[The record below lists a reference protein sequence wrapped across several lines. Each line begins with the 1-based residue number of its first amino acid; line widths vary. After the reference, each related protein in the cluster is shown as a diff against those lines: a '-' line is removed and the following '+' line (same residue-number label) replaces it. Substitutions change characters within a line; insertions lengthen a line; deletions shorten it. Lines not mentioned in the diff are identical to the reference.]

1 MIRKN
6 QKKVRELEQKYGG
19 QTMKKSTSI
28 RFGVGV
34 VSLALLLTACGG
46 GSEDGASAGTKGGTL
61 TFLTEAEQILHLDP
75 QRNYTGEDLAFAS
88 GYLNRTLT
96 QYTLSADNNEASQLV
111 ADLATDTGTTPD
123 GGKTWEFTIK
133 DGVKWEDG
141 QAVTCEDVKY
151 GVSRTFATDIIT
163 DGPTYAISMLDIPKD
178 AEGNSVYKGPYVE
191 DAAGQAA
198 YDAAVSCEGSKIT
211 FKLASP
217 AADFNYTVTLSAFA
231 PVRKDAD
238 TGENYDDKVL
248 SNGPYKIE
256 SYVKKD
262 KLVLVRNE
270 NWDPA
275 TDSFRA
281 ALPDR
286 IEYIFS
292 VPGAVITER
301 LMADSG
307 NDQFAISPDS
317 VDPAK
322 LAVVFSDAK
331 YEKRRFN
338 ELDPYVRFFFINT
351 TKVPNE
357 KHRQAILA
365 AVNREEL
372 RKIAGGDYAG
382 EYADGAIKPN
392 IGIDYAPTGV
402 WDGLL
407 GEAIPA
413 TGNPE
418 LAKKLIEES
427 GEAFPNPLVIDYPK
441 TEVNDKAVASI
452 IASLEAVGI
461 TATPNGLEP
470 GGYYGVVFQ
479 EDLQGGLTSGGW
491 APDWTNASTVIP
503 ELFTPSGGFALARYD
518 DAAWNERVAA
528 AKAMTDRA
536 AQAKE
541 WQALNTEAM
550 KKALILPTRFGLE
563 QRIHGSKVTG
573 AYIWGPYGS
582 WPYASLGVEAAN

>member
-6 QKKVRELEQKYGG
+6 QKTVRALEQLTKG

-34 VSLALLLTACGG
+34 VSLALVLTACGG
-46 GSEDGASAGTKGGTL
+46 KSDGASAGEKGGTL
-61 TFLTEAEQILHLDP
+61 TFLTEAEQFAHLDP

-151 GVSRTFATDIIT
+151 GVSRTFASDIIT
-163 DGPTYAISMLDIPKD
+163 DGPSYAITMLDIPQVD
-178 AEGNSVYKGPYVE
+178 GASIFKGPYVE

-198 YDAAVSCEGSKIT
+198 YDAAVVCEGSKIT
-211 FKLASP
+211 FKLAAP
-217 AADFNYTVTLSAFA
+217 VADFNYTVTLSAFA

-238 TGENYDDKVL
+238 TGEKYDDKPL

-256 SYVKKD
+256 SYTKKD
-262 KLVLVRNE
+262 KLILVRNE

-275 TDSFRA
+275 TDSFRT

-286 IEYIFS
+286 IEYVFA
-292 VPGAVITER
+292 VPAAVITER
-301 LMADSG
+301 LMADAG
-307 NDQFAISPDS
+307 NDVYAISPDS
-317 VDPAK
+317 VDSAK
-322 LAVVFSDAK
+322 LASVFSDAK
-331 YEKRRFN
+331 FEKRRWN
-338 ELDPYVRFFFINT
+338 ELDPYVRFYFINVK
-351 TKVPNE
+351 KVPNE

-365 AVNREEL
+365 AINREEL

-392 IGIDYAPTGV
+392 IGMDYAPTGL
-402 WDGLL
+402 WDTLL
-407 GEAIPA
+407 GEKVEA

-418 LAKKLIEES
+418 LAKKLIADS

-441 TEVNDKAVASI
+441 TEVNDKAVASMV
-452 IASLEAVGI
+452 AALEAVGI

-470 GGYYGVVFQ
+470 GGYYPIVMDP
-479 EDLQGGLTSGGW
+479 EKQGGMTAAGW
-491 APDWTNASTVIP
+491 APDWLNASTVIP
-503 ELFTPSGGFALARYD
+503 ELFTPAGGFALSQYD
-518 DAAWNERVAA
+518 DAAWVERVTA

-541 WQALNTEAM
+541 WQALNTEA
-550 KKALILPTRFGLE
+550 ARLGLILPTRFGLE
-563 QRIHGSKVTG
+563 QRLAGSKVTG

-582 WPYASLGVEAAN
+582 WPYAVLGVNAK

>member
-1 MIRKN
+1 
-6 QKKVRELEQKYGG
+6 
-19 QTMKKSTSI
+19 MKKSTSI

-34 VSLALLLTACGG
+34 VSLALVLTACGG
-46 GSEDGASAGTKGGTL
+46 SKSDGASAGTKGGTL
-61 TFLTEAEQILHLDP
+61 TFLTEAEQFAHLDP

-96 QYTLSADNNEASQLV
+96 QYTLSADNNEASKLV

-163 DGPTYAISMLDIPKD
+163 DGPSYAITLLDIAKD
-178 AEGNSVYKGPYVE
+178 ADGNSVYKGPYVE
-191 DAAGQAA
+191 DATGQAA
-198 YDAAVSCEGSKIT
+198 YDAAVVCEGSKIT
-211 FKLASP
+211 FKLAAP

-238 TGENYDDKVL
+238 TGEKYDDKVL

-275 TDSFRA
+275 TDSFRT

-286 IEYIFS
+286 IEYNFA
-292 VPGAVITER
+292 VPSAVITER
-301 LMADSG
+301 LMADAG
-307 NDQFAISPDS
+307 NDVYAISPDS

-322 LAVVFSDAK
+322 LASIFSDAK
-331 YEKRRFN
+331 YEKRRWN
-338 ELDPYVRFFFINT
+338 ELDPYVRFYFINT
-351 TKVPNE
+351 KKVPNE

-392 IGIDYAPTGV
+392 IGIDYAPTGL
-402 WDGLL
+402 WDSLL
-407 GEAIPA
+407 GEAVPA
-413 TGNPE
+413 TGNVE
-418 LAKKLIEES
+418 LAKKLIADS
-427 GEAFPNPLVIDYPK
+427 GEEFPNPLVIDYPK
-441 TEVNDKAVASI
+441 TEVNDKAVASLV
-452 IASLEAVGI
+452 AALGAAGI

-470 GGYYGVVFQ
+470 GGYYPIVM
-479 EDLQGGLTSGGW
+479 DPAKQGGMTAAGW
-491 APDWTNASTVIP
+491 APDWLNASTVIP
-503 ELFTPSGGFALARYD
+503 ELFHPNGGFALSQYD
-518 DAAWNERVAA
+518 DAAWMARVDA

-541 WQALNTEAM
+541 WQALNTEA
-550 KKALILPTRFGLE
+550 ARLGLILPTRFGLE
-563 QRIHGSKVTG
+563 QRIAGSKVTG

-582 WPYASLGVEAAN
+582 WPYATLGVNAQ

>member
-1 MIRKN
+1 
-6 QKKVRELEQKYGG
+6 
-19 QTMKKSTSI
+19 MKKSTSI

-34 VSLALLLTACGG
+34 VSLALVLTACGG
-46 GSEDGASAGTKGGTL
+46 SSSDGASAGTKGGTL
-61 TFLTEAEQILHLDP
+61 TFLTEAEQFAHLDP

-133 DGVKWEDG
+133 DGFKWEDG

-163 DGPTYAISMLDIPKD
+163 DGPTYAITMLDIAKD
-178 AEGNSVYKGPYVE
+178 ADGNSIYKGPYVE
-191 DAAGQAA
+191 DATGQAA
-198 YDAAVSCEGSKIT
+198 YDAAVVCEGSKIT
-211 FKLASP
+211 FKLGSP
-217 AADFNYTVTLSAFA
+217 VADFNYTVTLSSFA

-238 TGENYDDKVL
+238 TGEKYDDKVL

-275 TDSFRA
+275 TDSFRT

-286 IEYIFS
+286 IEYNFA
-292 VPGAVITER
+292 VPSAVITER
-301 LMADSG
+301 LMADAG
-307 NDQFAISPDS
+307 NDVYAISPDS

-322 LAVVFSDAK
+322 LASIFSDAK
-331 YEKRRFN
+331 YEKRRWN

-351 TKVPNE
+351 KKVPNE

-392 IGIDYAPTGV
+392 IGIDYAPTGL
-402 WDGLL
+402 WDSLL
-407 GEAIPA
+407 GEAVPA
-413 TGNPE
+413 TGNVE
-418 LAKKLIEES
+418 LAKKLIADS
-427 GEAFPNPLVIDYPK
+427 GEEFPNPLVIDYPK
-441 TEVNDKAVASI
+441 TEVNDKAVASLV
-452 IASLEAVGI
+452 AALGEAGI

-470 GGYYGVVFQ
+470 GGYYPIVM
-479 EDLQGGLTSGGW
+479 DPAKQGGMTSAGW
-491 APDWTNASTVIP
+491 APDWLNASTVIP
-503 ELFTPSGGFALARYD
+503 ELFHPNGGFALSQYD
-518 DAAWNERVAA
+518 DAAWMARVDA

-541 WQALNTEAM
+541 WQALNTEA
-550 KKALILPTRFGLE
+550 ARLGLILPTRFGLE
-563 QRIHGSKVTG
+563 QRIAGSKVTG

-582 WPYASLGVEAAN
+582 WPYATLGVNAQ

>member
-1 MIRKN
+1 
-6 QKKVRELEQKYGG
+6 
-19 QTMKKSTSI
+19 MKKSTSI

-34 VSLALLLTACGG
+34 MSLALLLTACGG
-46 GSEDGASAGTKGGTL
+46 SEGDGASAGTKGGTL
-61 TFLTEAEQILHLDP
+61 TFLTEAEQIAHLDP

-163 DGPTYAISMLDIPKD
+163 DGPTYAISMLDIPQVD
-178 AEGNSVYKGPYVE
+178 GASIYKGPYVE

-198 YDAAVSCEGSKIT
+198 YDAAVVCEGSKIT
-211 FKLASP
+211 FKLSSP
-217 AADFNYTVTLSAFA
+217 VADFNYTVTLSAFA

-238 TGENYDDKVL
+238 TGEKYDDKPL

-275 TDSFRA
+275 TDSFRT

-286 IEYIFS
+286 IEMVFA
-292 VPGAVITER
+292 VPAAVITER
-301 LMADSG
+301 LMADAG
-307 NDQFAISPDS
+307 DDVFAISPDS
-317 VDPAK
+317 VDSAK
-322 LAVVFSDAK
+322 LATVFSDAK
-331 YEKRRFN
+331 YEKRRYN

-351 TKVPNE
+351 KKVPNE

-392 IGIDYAPTGV
+392 IGIDYAPTGL
-402 WDGLL
+402 WETLL
-407 GEAIPA
+407 GEAVPA

-418 LAKKLIEES
+418 LAKKLLEES

-452 IASLEAVGI
+452 VAALEAVGI

-470 GGYYGVVFQ
+470 GGYYPIVM
-479 EDLQGGLTSGGW
+479 DPAKQGGLTSAGW
-491 APDWTNASTVIP
+491 APDWLNASTVIP
-503 ELFTPSGGFALARYD
+503 ELFSPAGGFALSQYD
-518 DAAWNERVAA
+518 DAAWVERVTA

-541 WQALNTEAM
+541 WQALNTEA
-550 KKALILPTRFGLE
+550 ARLGLILPTRFGLE
-563 QRIHGSKVTG
+563 QRMHGSKVTG

-582 WPYASLGVEAAN
+582 WPYAILGVEAQ